1 MINHWHDEQDSTMM
15 NNDQDSI
22 CVPNQTNTYEL
33 STKEKVPEFNL
44 FGTALNE
51 LQNKKDE
58 ALLGF
63 ILFVLII
70 DIIQ

>member
-1 MINHWHDEQDSTMM
+1 MINHWYNEQDSTMM

-33 STKEKVPEFNL
+33 STKEKMPEFNL

-51 LQNKKDE
+51 L
-58 ALLGF
+58 
-63 ILFVLII
+63 
-70 DIIQ
+70 